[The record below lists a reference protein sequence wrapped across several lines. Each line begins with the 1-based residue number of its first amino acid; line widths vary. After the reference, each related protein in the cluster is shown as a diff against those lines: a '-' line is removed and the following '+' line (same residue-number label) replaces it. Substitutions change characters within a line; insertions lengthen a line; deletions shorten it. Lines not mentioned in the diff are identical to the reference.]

1 MNLSEKKVLP
11 SIYLLVKCNFAPT
24 VGTRHLSFH
33 WRPAVK
39 TLINNQT
46 VKLST
51 LLHPLSGKISFI
63 PYLLKSLI
71 DKKIEI
77 TFFVAKQRQQ
87 IGFHFILGLIQK
99 FANLQFQENNFQF
112 QSLSNR
118 RFCSISHNTID
129 NARSV
134 FCRFLNS
141 LKHVENTSIKGLR
154 EYCEEDM

>member
-24 VGTRHLSFH
+24 IGTRHLSFH

-63 PYLLKSLI
+63 PYFLKSLN
-71 DKKIEI
+71 DEKSKKKI
-77 TFFVAKQRQQ
+77 VKQRQQ
-87 IGFHFILGLIQK
+87 IEIHLISGLIQK
-99 FANLQFQENNFQF
+99 FTNLQFQENNFQF

-118 RFCSISHNTID
+118 RFCSITI
-129 NARSV
+129 

-141 LKHVENTSIKGLR
+141 LNHVVNNSIKGLMYIQIK
-154 EYCEEDM
+154 EMPD

>member
-24 VGTRHLSFH
+24 IGTRHLSFH

-63 PYLLKSLI
+63 PYLLKSQ
-71 DKKIEI
+71 IEI
-77 TFFVAKQRQQ
+77 
-87 IGFHFILGLIQK
+87 I
-99 FANLQFQENNFQF
+99 
-112 QSLSNR
+112 
-118 RFCSISHNTID
+118 FC
-129 NARSV
+129 
-134 FCRFLNS
+134 
-141 LKHVENTSIKGLR
+141 
-154 EYCEEDM
+154 